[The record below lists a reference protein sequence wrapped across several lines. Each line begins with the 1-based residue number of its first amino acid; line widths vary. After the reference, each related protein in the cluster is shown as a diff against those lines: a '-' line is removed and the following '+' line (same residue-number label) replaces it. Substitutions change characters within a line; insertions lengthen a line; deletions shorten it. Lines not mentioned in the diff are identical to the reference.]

1 MRTTSLSNAIRA
13 HRKEVSTV
21 SQPFLPTAP
30 PAGLPAASTVG
41 AKAAVYANVDK
52 RVVSGGAGA
61 DGGYMGGATGHA
73 HVAFCLAPRH
83 PPVTPTNQHQARGGR
98 ERARERERER
108 ETREKERAREDVW
121 RRGFARERLGNRET
135 LFGREEKAVL
145 RDLLVGVL
153 CVPTLLSHRRRAHS
167 PPSALTQTPS
177 PTLWSFPIIAR
188 LPPRRYVCCDNTTR
202 AAPSLLSTPST
213 TSRSRCRCRVER
225 TCLAR
230 TCVVGWLRVG
240 WWVLAHGRVGG
251 GGGGGG
257 GEVVVEW

>member
-1 MRTTSLSNAIRA
+1 MRAASLSNAIRA

-108 ETREKERAREDVW
+108 EREKRGRKSEHERMCGDA
-121 RRGFARERLGNRET
+121 ASRERGWAT
-135 LFGREEKAVL
+135 EKHCS
-145 RDLLVGVL
+145 DG
-153 CVPTLLSHRRRAHS
+153 RRRRSFVTSSSVSSVSSLSSHAATS
-167 PPSALTQTPS
+167 LTHH
-177 PTLWSFPIIAR
+177 
-188 LPPRRYVCCDNTTR
+188 
-202 AAPSLLSTPST
+202 
-213 TSRSRCRCRVER
+213 
-225 TCLAR
+225 
-230 TCVVGWLRVG
+230 
-240 WWVLAHGRVGG
+240 LAH
-251 GGGGGG
+251 
-257 GEVVVEW
+257 